1 MDLATM
7 FERVVIR
14 DPHAVAI
21 VDGDYRATYAEWRA
35 EIRALAG
42 GLRTIGLRPG
52 DHFAPILSNRCEM
65 ASLYWACQMLG
76 VIFTPFNWRATAEEI
91 AYALED
97 ADTVAMAYENR
108 SAESAIAAAD
118 RCGITLRID
127 VDSGAYAQM
136 IAHPSVDAP
145 ARRDDR
151 ENCLMLYTSGTTGRP
166 KGVPRSHAAERL
178 ASTHCVAQLGYDYHE
193 SCLGV
198 MPLFHTMGIRAL
210 VMSALVNG
218 KFVCMPAF
226 SGIAALDLIEREKIS
241 ALFLVPTM
249 FHDMLSQAEFDRVDT
264 SSISN
269 LGYAGMAMTSDLTAR
284 CATGFKPKKFLN
296 YYGSSEL
303 YTFTYCDHVIDKPG
317 CAGRASIGQ
326 EIRLVRPDPDGKAGP
341 DEIVPQGET
350 GEIIAPMDGLEVFS
364 GYWKRPDADAKAIR
378 QGWYFTGDLG
388 EFDED
393 GELYVVGR
401 VDDMIISGGENIHPE
416 EVEDLLDASP
426 LVARAAVV
434 GLSDERW
441 GQKVVAFIEPAS
453 GDASAEALDEA
464 CLAGD
469 LARFK
474 RPRAYVFV
482 EQIPCSA
489 SGKLLRRFLRD
500 GDYVLRMDFTS
511 TL

>member
-1 MDLATM
+1 M
-7 FERVVIR
+7 FERIVVR
-14 DPHAVAI
+14 DPDAVAI
-21 VDGDYRATYAEWRA
+21 VDGDFRATYREWRD
-35 EIRALAG
+35 EVMRLAG

-52 DHFAPILSNRCEM
+52 DHFAPVLSNRREM

-76 VIFTPFNWRATAEEI
+76 VIFTPFNWRATADEI

-97 ADTVAMAYENR
+97 ADTVALAYEAR
-108 SAESAIAAAD
+108 SADRVVEAAD
-118 RCGITLRID
+118 RCGIARRID
-127 VDSGAYAQM
+127 IDSGAYAQM
-136 IAHPSVDAP
+136 ISHPPIDPP
-145 ARRDDR
+145 ARRDDN
-151 ENCLMLYTSGTTGRP
+151 ETCLMLYTSGTTGRP

-178 ASTHCVAQLGYDYHE
+178 ASTHCVAQLGYE
-193 SCLGV
+193 TREASLGV

-210 VMSALVNG
+210 AMSSLVNG

-226 SGIAALDLIEREKIS
+226 NSAEALELIEKERIS
-241 ALFLVPTM
+241 ALFLVPTR
-249 FHDMLSQAEFDRVDT
+249 FHDMVSNPDFDRFDT
-264 SSISN
+264 ASVNN
-269 LGYAGMAMTSDLTAR
+269 LGYAGMAMTSALTAR
-284 CATGFKPKKFLN
+284 CAAAFRPNKFTN
-296 YYGSSEL
+296 YYGSSEI
-303 YTFTYCDHVIDKPG
+303 YTFTYCDHVIEKPG

-326 EIRLVRPDPDGKAGP
+326 EIRVVRADPDGGTVP
-341 DEIVPQGET
+341 DEILPWGDT
-350 GEIIAPMDGLEVFS
+350 GEIIAPMDGLEAFS

-393 GELYVVGR
+393 GELFVVGR

-416 EVEDLLDASP
+416 EIEDLLDSSP

-434 GLSDERW
+434 GLPDDRW

-453 GDASAEALDEA
+453 DGASAEALDEA
-464 CLAGD
+464 CLASD

-482 EQIPCSA
+482 DRIPCSA

-500 GDYVLRMDFTS
+500 GAYDLRADFKS